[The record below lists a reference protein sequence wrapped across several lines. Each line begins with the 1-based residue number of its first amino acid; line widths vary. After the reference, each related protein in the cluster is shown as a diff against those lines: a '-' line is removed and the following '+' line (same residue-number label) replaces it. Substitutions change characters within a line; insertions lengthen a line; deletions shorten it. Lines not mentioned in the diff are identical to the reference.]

1 MMKLILVTILSLVL
15 TGCASQSIYQWG
27 GYEQMLYQGYKDP
40 TKMEVM
46 QVELASHIKS
56 VEQSGKRVA
65 PGLYAELGTLSLQ
78 SGDQDMALALYA
90 RERDTWPESRGLMEA
105 MIKNIERRKKP
116 DTETQADK
124 E

>member
-1 MMKLILVTILSLVL
+1 MKLILVTILSLVL

>member
-1 MMKLILVTILSLVL
+1 MKLILVTILSLVL

-46 QVELASHIKS
+46 RVELASHIKS

-116 DTETQADK
+116 DTEAQADK